1 MPLPTEDDTIGLADA
16 ALNRTLSSGPGD
28 EAGGEQTRGSPI
40 VRPPVIGYLKDG
52 KYPEQMAQEGAAVVV
67 NVTVT
72 VNALGLVTDVWIE
85 EDAESVF
92 PSIDIAAAAVAR
104 DCRFDAKRDA
114 ADETIVMPITFD
126 PRRR

>member
-16 ALNRTLSSGPGD
+16 ALNRTFSSGPGD
-28 EAGGEQTRGSPI
+28 EAGGEQTRGWI
-40 VRPPVIGYLKDG
+40 CDPVIGYLQDG
-52 KYPEQMAQEGAAVVV
+52 KYPERMARAGTPVVV

-72 VNALGLVTDVWIE
+72 VNARGLVTDARIE
-85 EDAESVF
+85 EDAESGF
-92 PSIDIAAAAVAR
+92 PSIDITAKAVAR

-114 ADETIVMPITFD
+114 ADETYVMPITFD